1 MDIGMKIDQMIVP
14 DRSPSIGGTEKGQTI
29 EKAAEDFES
38 FLLQSMLKEL
48 DKAMRI
54 TKRSFAEETQMSIF
68 YEKVGDFMAKKG
80 IGIKEMLVKY
90 VERGAKVSPK
100 KGEKVS

>member
-1 MDIGMKIDQMIVP
+1 VDIGTKTDPIILSSTPQSMRTGD
-14 DRSPSIGGTEKGQTI
+14 KGQSV
-29 EKAAEDFES
+29 EKAAESFES
-38 FLLQSMLKEL
+38 FLLQTMLKEL

-54 TKRSFAEETQMSIF
+54 TKRSFAEDTQMSLF
-68 YEKVGDFMAKKG
+68 YEKIGDFMAKKG

-100 KGEKVS
+100 KSENVS

>member
-1 MDIGMKIDQMIVP
+1 MDIGTKTDPVILP
-14 DRSPSIGGTEKGQTI
+14 GRSPSVRPGDKGQSV
-29 EKAAEDFES
+29 EKAAESFES
-38 FLLQSMLKEL
+38 FLLQTMLKEL

-80 IGIKEMLVKY
+80 IGIKEMLTKY
-90 VERGAKVSPK
+90 IERGAKVSPR
-100 KGEKVS
+100 KGENVS